1 FDKAAHA
8 PFVSHPAAV
17 CEPLLALKTRL
28 G

>member
-1 FDKAAHA
+1 AAHA
-8 PFVSHPAAV
+8 PFVSHPAAF